1 MLSTLTVQFFI
12 ERGFRMMGLEALP
25 EAKQEKVDTGRGSK
39 VYMKEIENSQQL
51 NENELFWDR

>member
-25 EAKQEKVDTGRGSK
+25 EAKRKKVDTGRGSK
-39 VYMKEIENSQQL
+39 VYMKEIETSQQL
-51 NENELFWDR
+51 NEDELFWDR